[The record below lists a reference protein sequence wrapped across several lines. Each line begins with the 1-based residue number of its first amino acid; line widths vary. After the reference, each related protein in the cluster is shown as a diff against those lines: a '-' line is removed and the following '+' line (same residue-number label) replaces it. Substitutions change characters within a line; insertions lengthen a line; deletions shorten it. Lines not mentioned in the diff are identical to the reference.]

1 MAYQETR
8 TVGYGSRVGNSF
20 KAIGGGFLLFFAATA
35 LLWWNEGRFVKQ
47 DKMLNEAEGVTEE
60 LATINRI
67 DPEMDGHLVYAT
79 GMTTTEDSLID
90 SKFDVGVKAVKLKRS
105 VEYYQEQEHA
115 QEEHKDKFG
124 GKEEITTTYTY
135 KKGWT
140 SAPVNA
146 EFHDPAHKNKNF
158 VLTTAEEED
167 WQAEKVT
174 FGAFELNDYQIGC
187 IHGDVPVELQIDSAR
202 LVAMNKDAQQ
212 VMQRQVGGNCD
223 SVKLVHVSDNQIYYG
238 VSPSS
243 PAIGDVRITWT
254 KVMPGKV
261 SIIARQKD
269 NTFTS
274 FKAKNG
280 KTFQTLVMGTKAADE
295 IYEGAHSSNNTL
307 KWILR
312 FVGVM
317 LVIGGLK
324 MIFGFLEAILKVV
337 PFLANILGWGVGL
350 VCTVVGVVWSLII
363 IALAWLF
370 YRPLIGII
378 LLVIAGFLIWVFAFK
393 GKDKLKELANRNRK
407 KAPETVPTNNV

>member
-8 TVGYGSRVGNSF
+8 SVGYGSRVGNSF

-35 LLWWNEGRFVKQ
+35 LLWWNEGRAVKT

-79 GMTTTEDSLID
+79 GMTTTEDSLSD
-90 SKFDVGVKAVKLKRS
+90 TKFGIGAKAVRLTRT
-105 VEYYQEQEHA
+105 VEYYQDQESSH
-115 QEEHKDKFG
+115 EEHNDKFG
-124 GKEEITTTYTY
+124 GKEEIITTYEY
-135 KKGWT
+135 KPGWT
-140 SAPVNA
+140 SAPVTG
-146 EFHDPAHKNKNF
+146 EFHDPNHKNKNF
-158 VLTTAEEED
+158 VLTSAD
-167 WQAEKVT
+167 QDQWQAEKVK
-174 FGAFELNDYQIGC
+174 FGAFELSDYQIGC
-187 IHGDVPVELQIDSAR
+187 IHGDVPVELQIDSTR
-202 LVAMNKDAQQ
+202 LAELNKDAQL
-212 VMQRQVGGNCD
+212 VMQRQVGGNLD
-223 SVKLVHVSDNQIYYG
+223 NVKLVHVSDNQIYYG

-261 SIIARQKD
+261 SIIARQKG

-280 KTFQTLVMGTKAADE
+280 KTFQALVMGTKAADE
-295 IYEGAHSSNNTL
+295 IYEGAHSSNHTL
-307 KWILR
+307 MWILR
-312 FVGVM
+312 FIGVM
-317 LVIGGLK
+317 LVISGLK

-378 LLVIAGFLIWVFAFK
+378 LLAIAGFLIWVFAFK
-393 GKDKLKELANRNRK
+393 GKDKLKELASRAKNK
-407 KAPETVPTNNV
+407 QPDTVPVNND

>member
-8 TVGYGSRVGNSF
+8 TVGYGSRVGSSF

-140 SAPVNA
+140 SSPVEG

-158 VLTTAEEED
+158 VLTTADEED
-167 WQAEKVT
+167 WQAEKVM
-174 FGAFELNDYQIGC
+174 FGAFQLNDYQIGS

-212 VMQRQVGGNCD
+212 VMQRQVSGNCD
-223 SVKLVHVSDNQIYYG
+223 SLKLVHVSENQIYYG

-261 SIIARQKD
+261 SIIARQKG

-295 IYEGAHSSNNTL
+295 IYEGAHSANNTF

-312 FVGVM
+312 FIGCM

-324 MIFGFLEAILKVV
+324 MIFGFLETILKVV
-337 PFLANILGWGVGL
+337 PFLANILGWGVGV

-370 YRPLIGII
+370 YRPVIGII
-378 LLVIAGFLIWVFAFK
+378 LLAIAGFLIWVFAFK
-393 GKDKLKELANRNRK
+393 GKDKLKELANRNRT
-407 KAPETVPTNNV
+407 KAPETIPTNNV